1 MLDKLKLKSI
11 TVLDD
16 YSVEMLD
23 NQRVM
28 LTTTVSESSL
38 NPYGMAHGGYLFTL
52 ADSVAG
58 LTIVA
63 QGSYA
68 VTLQSNIHYMK
79 AAKPGD
85 DLSVI
90 GSCSHDG
97 NRTKVVEVKIENQ
110 DGKLIASASFTMF
123 VTGKIE
129 KISEAGQKPSTAS
142 QS

>member
-1 MLDKLKLKSI
+1 MLDKLNLQPI

-16 YSVEMLD
+16 YQATML
-23 NQRVM
+23 NEKEVL
-28 LTTTVSESSL
+28 LTTKVTEKSL
-38 NPYGMAHGGYLFTL
+38 NPYGMAHGGFLFTL

-85 DLSVI
+85 SLSVI
-90 GSCSHDG
+90 GYCTHDG
-97 NRTKVVEVKIENQ
+97 SRTKVVEVKIENQ
-110 DGKLIASASFTMF
+110 DGKSIASASFTMF
-123 VTGKIE
+123 VTGKAE
-129 KISEAGQKPSTAS
+129 
-142 QS
+142 

>member
-1 MLDKLKLKSI
+1 MLDKLNLQPI

-16 YSVEMLD
+16 YQATML
-23 NQRVM
+23 NEKEVL
-28 LTTTVSESSL
+28 LTTKVTEKSL

-85 DLSVI
+85 NLSVI
-90 GSCSHDG
+90 GHCTHDG
-97 NRTKVVEVKIENQ
+97 SRTKVVEVKIENQ
-110 DGKLIASASFTMF
+110 DGKSIASANFTMF
-123 VTGKIE
+123 VTGKAE
-129 KISEAGQKPSTAS
+129 
-142 QS
+142 